1 MSEKPS
7 FFSHRCSRE
16 TVSFYRGVIQ
26 LPVLK
31 APCEELVRYVLPAL
45 RGALV
50 TYMYVE
56 KRMKQVDIAKLMGV
70 SQSAVSRYVNMERG
84 LYRKLVEEVPGIKGL
99 LEEAVTRLERGEEVS
114 LCDLCS
120 RMREEGLLDKA
131 IQVVEE
137 LKRSQSG
144 REIARL

>member
-1 MSEKPS
+1 M
-7 FFSHRCSRE
+7 
-16 TVSFYRGVIQ
+16 
-26 LPVLK
+26 LK

-137 LKRSQSG
+137 LKRSRSG
-144 REIARL
+144 RENAQL

>member
-1 MSEKPS
+1 
-7 FFSHRCSRE
+7 
-16 TVSFYRGVIQ
+16 
-26 LPVLK
+26 VLK

-99 LEEAVTRLERGEEVS
+99 LEEAVTRLEKGEEVS

-137 LKRSQSG
+137 LKRSRSG
-144 REIARL
+144 RETAQL

>member
-1 MSEKPS
+1 
-7 FFSHRCSRE
+7 
-16 TVSFYRGVIQ
+16 
-26 LPVLK
+26 VLK

-99 LEEAVTRLERGEEVS
+99 LEEAVARLERGEEVS

-137 LKRSQSG
+137 LKRSRSG
-144 REIARL
+144 RENAQL

>member
-1 MSEKPS
+1 M
-7 FFSHRCSRE
+7 
-16 TVSFYRGVIQ
+16 
-26 LPVLK
+26 LK

-137 LKRSQSG
+137 LKRSRSG
-144 REIARL
+144 RETAQL

>member
-1 MSEKPS
+1 M
-7 FFSHRCSRE
+7 
-16 TVSFYRGVIQ
+16 
-26 LPVLK
+26 LK

-99 LEEAVTRLERGEEVS
+99 LEEAVTRLEKGEEVS

-137 LKRSQSG
+137 LKRSRSG
-144 REIARL
+144 RETAQL

>member
-1 MSEKPS
+1 
-7 FFSHRCSRE
+7 
-16 TVSFYRGVIQ
+16 
-26 LPVLK
+26 VLK

-120 RMREEGLLDKA
+120 KMREEGLLDKA

-137 LKRSQSG
+137 LKRSRSG
-144 REIARL
+144 RETAQL

>member
-1 MSEKPS
+1 M
-7 FFSHRCSRE
+7 
-16 TVSFYRGVIQ
+16 
-26 LPVLK
+26 LK

-131 IQVVEE
+131 IQVVGE
-137 LKRSQSG
+137 LKRSRSG
-144 REIARL
+144 RETAQL

>member
-1 MSEKPS
+1 
-7 FFSHRCSRE
+7 
-16 TVSFYRGVIQ
+16 
-26 LPVLK
+26 VLK

-137 LKRSQSG
+137 LKRSRSG
-144 REIARL
+144 REIAQL

>member
-1 MSEKPS
+1 M
-7 FFSHRCSRE
+7 
-16 TVSFYRGVIQ
+16 
-26 LPVLK
+26 LK

-120 RMREEGLLDKA
+120 KMREEGLLDKA

-137 LKRSQSG
+137 LKRSRSG
-144 REIARL
+144 RETAQL

>member
-1 MSEKPS
+1 M
-7 FFSHRCSRE
+7 
-16 TVSFYRGVIQ
+16 
-26 LPVLK
+26 LK

-56 KRMKQVDIAKLMGV
+56 RRMKQVDIAKLMGV

-120 RMREEGLLDKA
+120 KMREEGLLDKA

-137 LKRSQSG
+137 LKRSRSG
-144 REIARL
+144 RETAQL

>member
-1 MSEKPS
+1 
-7 FFSHRCSRE
+7 
-16 TVSFYRGVIQ
+16 
-26 LPVLK
+26 VLK

-120 RMREEGLLDKA
+120 KMREEGLLDKA

-137 LKRSQSG
+137 LKRSRSG
-144 REIARL
+144 RENAQL

>member
-1 MSEKPS
+1 
-7 FFSHRCSRE
+7 
-16 TVSFYRGVIQ
+16 
-26 LPVLK
+26 VLK

-99 LEEAVTRLERGEEVS
+99 LEAAVARLERGEEVS

-137 LKRSQSG
+137 LKRSRSG
-144 REIARL
+144 RETAQL

>member
-1 MSEKPS
+1 
-7 FFSHRCSRE
+7 
-16 TVSFYRGVIQ
+16 
-26 LPVLK
+26 VLK

-137 LKRSQSG
+137 LKRSRSG
-144 REIARL
+144 RENAQL

>member
-1 MSEKPS
+1 
-7 FFSHRCSRE
+7 
-16 TVSFYRGVIQ
+16 
-26 LPVLK
+26 VLK

-99 LEEAVTRLERGEEVS
+99 LEEAVTRLGRGEEVS

-137 LKRSQSG
+137 LKRSRSG
-144 REIARL
+144 RETAQL

>member
-1 MSEKPS
+1 M
-7 FFSHRCSRE
+7 
-16 TVSFYRGVIQ
+16 
-26 LPVLK
+26 LK

-137 LKRSQSG
+137 LKRSRSG
-144 REIARL
+144 REIAQL